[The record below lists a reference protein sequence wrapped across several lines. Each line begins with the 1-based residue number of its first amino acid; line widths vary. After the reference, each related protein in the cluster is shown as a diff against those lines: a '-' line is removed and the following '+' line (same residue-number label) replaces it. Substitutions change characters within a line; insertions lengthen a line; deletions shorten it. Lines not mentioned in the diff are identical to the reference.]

1 MSIGATLLGQMITFL
16 LFALFTMRFV
26 WPPIQ
31 RALTQRQAKIADG
44 LAAAERGHHDFALA
58 RENAAK
64 QLKDAKLEVSRLI
77 EEAKRQADQIIEE
90 AKLQARE
97 EGHKLIKKA
106 EVEIEQISRQTRDAL
121 RDEVGAMVL
130 LGAERL
136 LEKNIDASAHQ
147 QLLNQLVEE
156 L

>member
-31 RALTQRQAKIADG
+31 QALAQRQAKIADG
-44 LAAAERGHHDFALA
+44 LAAAEKGHHDLALA
-58 RENAAK
+58 KESASK
-64 QLKDAKLEVSRLI
+64 HLKDAKLEVGRLI
-77 EEAKRQADQIIEE
+77 DDAKRQADKIIEE
-90 AKLQARE
+90 AKLLARE
-97 EGHKLIKKA
+97 EGQKLIKKA
-106 EVEIEQISRQTRDAL
+106 EVEIEQISRQARDSL

-130 LGAERL
+130 LGTERL

>member
-31 RALTQRQAKIADG
+31 RALAQRQSKIADG
-44 LAAAERGHHDFALA
+44 LAAAERGHHDLALA
-58 RENAAK
+58 KENAAK
-64 QLKDAKLEVSRLI
+64 HLKDAKLEVGRLV
-77 EEAKRQADQIIEE
+77 EEAKRQAAQIIEE

-97 EGHKLIKKA
+97 EGHKLVKKA
-106 EVEIEQISRQTRDAL
+106 EAEIEQLSRQARDAL

-130 LGAERL
+130 LGTERL

>member
-31 RALTQRQAKIADG
+31 QALAQRQAKIADG

-58 RENAAK
+58 KESAAK
-64 QLKDAKLEVSRLI
+64 HLKETKLEVGRLI
-77 EEAKRQADQIIEE
+77 DEAKRQADKIIDE

-97 EGHKLIKKA
+97 EGQKLIKKA
-106 EVEIEQISRQTRDAL
+106 EAEIEQLSRQARDSL

-130 LGAERL
+130 LGTERL
-136 LEKNIDASAHQ
+136 LEKNLDASAHQ
-147 QLLNQLVEE
+147 QLLKQLVEE